1 MTAPTMDS
9 TGDTAEQDDWT
20 DTTHSPSELSEG
32 TDSDSELRRLLSLPP
47 HFRSYEAYI
56 EYSIARFEPEG
67 VPEIAYDRLCASC
80 TAAFKIVSEM
90 VTQRN
95 TDRKIPFCS
104 VKEFLTSAA
113 EGNCHVCHWL
123 MTATLKQHGCIVFC
137 RTAQSVIDRDYV
149 KKPDSSVDALG
160 STVVGGDGKITIVWC
175 MFLDWYY
182 NGGECSL
189 TKLPARGFPT
199 SLSTASDASWNQ
211 ALKWIKNCRSHP
223 RCNPVQV
230 ATLQD
235 NYPARLLAV
244 GLTGE
249 AYVRLCETSRDTFS
263 KERSYMTLSHCW
275 GKNGVPIRLL
285 KENYIQFLNGIQLG
299 ELPNTFRHAI
309 ELTRKLGVPFLWI
322 DSLCIIQNSAENKDW
337 IQESA
342 KMQHVYRNSF
352 LNLAAGASP
361 DSSGGLYYRRDRLSV
376 RPWFVQLE
384 DDRYLLAA
392 YKSEHTDPEITEL
405 ILYTRGWVLQEQLLA
420 RRTLVFGKKE
430 LYWECLTCQASESF
444 PDTIER
450 PFSFYYKIFPH
461 DWESLLNGRLV
472 DSNRR
477 RAWMLLLGT
486 YSKRSLTEPSD
497 RLVAIS
503 GLAEQL
509 SSTWSGIAYLAGLW
523 SYRLI
528 QQLLHSPFMVLG
540 LSVYDDPGP
549 VDVLAEVL
557 DAKVTPRN
565 TTSPFGPVACG
576 ASIRIRS
583 PVVRARITEPPDENM
598 DGSCHLEL
606 KEYGDTTEL
615 TFEEFNVAWDD
626 NNDAKGAIQYA
637 YLAPMQIET
646 QDVER
651 VWLYGLVLERRK
663 PICIPVNLG
672 FKGLGSFRYSM
683 ANFTPIDDGLDEHS
697 PNGMDN
703 RPSRP
708 SLEGNNEEDE
718 GLFWDIDAWFA
729 ERVGEGPEERM
740 RYLKNDPY
748 VNGPPLNTNLE
759 DRYPPKVERRFSP
772 NILAFLRAIA
782 RIARANKANGI
793 PDPVLGMGEGNGFY
807 TYEIV

>member
-20 DTTHSPSELSEG
+20 DIMHSPSELSEG
-32 TDSDSELRRLLSLPP
+32 TNSDSELRRLLSLPP
-47 HFRSYEAYI
+47 HFRSYKAYI
-56 EYSIARFEPEG
+56 KYSIARFEPEG

-104 VKEFLTSAA
+104 VKEFPTSAA

-123 MTATLKQHGCIVFC
+123 MTMTLKQYGCIVFC

-160 STVVGGDGKITIVWC
+160 KITVVRC
-175 MFLDWYY
+175 MFLDWYC
-182 NGGECSL
+182 NGGDCSL
-189 TKLPARGFPT
+189 TKLLTRGFPT

-285 KENYIQFLNGIQLG
+285 EENYIQFLNSIQLG
-299 ELPNTFRHAI
+299 ELPNTF
-309 ELTRKLGVPFLWI
+309 
-322 DSLCIIQNSAENKDW
+322 Q
-337 IQESA
+337 SA
-342 KMQHVYRNSF
+342 KMQYVYRNSF

-361 DSSGGLYYRRDRLSV
+361 DSSGGLYYRRDPLSV
-376 RPWFVQLE
+376 TPWFVQLE

-392 YKSEHTDPEITEL
+392 YKSEHTHPEITEL
-405 ILYTRGWVLQEQLLA
+405 ILYI
-420 RRTLVFGKKE
+420 RRWE
-430 LYWECLTCQASESF
+430 LHWECLTCQASESF

-450 PFSFYYKIFPH
+450 PISFYYKIFPH

-477 RAWMLLLGT
+477 RAWMLLLRT

-509 SSTWSGIAYLAGLW
+509 SSTWSDCQPEMAISVG
-523 SYRLI
+523 
-528 QQLLHSPFMVLG
+528 
-540 LSVYDDPGP
+540 VYDDQGP

-606 KEYGDTTEL
+606 KGYGDTTEL
-615 TFEEFNVAWDD
+615 TLEEFNVAWDD

-651 VWLYGLVLERRK
+651 VWLYGLVLRK
-663 PICIPVNLG
+663 TEAHIHPYKPRFQRAG
-672 FKGLGSFRYSM
+672 FFSLLYGELYPYARASNDDSD
-683 ANFTPIDDGLDEHS
+683 NDSNDGLDEHS
-697 PNGMDN
+697 PN
-703 RPSRP
+703 
-708 SLEGNNEEDE
+708 

>member
-160 STVVGGDGKITIVWC
+160 CVDAALEWAIQLHTRITQSGEETELSIRSTVVGGDGKITIVWC

-182 NGGECSL
+182 NG
-189 TKLPARGFPT
+189 ARGFPT

-528 QQLLHSPFMVLG
+528 QQLLWIGGNEYGQKHTDIAPSWR
-540 LSVYDDPGP
+540 
-549 VDVLAEVL
+549 VL

-651 VWLYGLVLERRK
+651 VWLYGL
-663 PICIPVNLG
+663 
-672 FKGLGSFRYSM
+672 
-683 ANFTPIDDGLDEHS
+683 
-697 PNGMDN
+697 
-703 RPSRP
+703 
-708 SLEGNNEEDE
+708 E